1 MRSLALGAGAILLS
15 GCVAAALPL
24 AAAGVMAQKTASK
37 GSADKPQAKAG
48 EQTTVTDDQG
58 RTWVIA
64 PVTELPAPQG
74 PPASPA
80 SLPSAPGEVAGV
92 ADPEAAMRYLY
103 GSGEAAALGVQAYQA
118 LGAWL
123 KDRAGDKAAGQ
134 PGISTI
140 LARGATLDRPAFV
153 PCGDNPP
160 AVVFDIDETVLLNL
174 GFESHAAR
182 TGAPYDEA
190 RWQRWESTGAGKV
203 TAVPGALDVIA
214 EARRVGITVV
224 FNSNRSAINAAA
236 TAAALQSAGLGP
248 AVRGD
253 TLWLKGDAGTGSG
266 KDERRWRIAEKYCVV
281 ALVGDQLGDFSDL
294 FNTYSPISARR
305 AVAVQPMVAP
315 LWGSGWFIL
324 PNPVYGSAIAGSFDQ
339 IFPVEKRWSDPAGE
353 Q

>member
-1 MRSLALGAGAILLS
+1 MKCVLALGVGSTLLS
-15 GCVAAALPL
+15 GCVAAAFPL
-24 AAAGVMAQKTASK
+24 VAGGVMAQQTIGKETAD
-37 GSADKPQAKAG
+37 APRAKAG
-48 EQTTVTDDQG
+48 EQGTVTDDQG
-58 RTWVIA
+58 RTWTISPA
-64 PVTELPAPQG
+64 TELPPPTGLPTPTGLPAP
-74 PPASPA
+74 
-80 SLPSAPGEVAGV
+80 PGAVEAVAEP
-92 ADPEAAMRYLY
+92 DAAMRYLY

-123 KDRAGDKAAGQ
+123 KDRAMDKANGQ

-140 LARGATLDRPAFV
+140 LARGATLDRPKFV
-153 PCGDNPP
+153 PCDDKPP

-182 TGAPYDEA
+182 TGAPYDEG

-203 TAVPGALDVIA
+203 AAVPGALEAIA
-214 EARRVGITVV
+214 AARGAGITVV
-224 FNSNRSAINAAA
+224 FNSNRSAVNAAA
-236 TAAALQSAGLGP
+236 TAAALQSAGLGS
-248 AVRGD
+248 AVHGD

-305 AVAVQPMVAP
+305 GVAVQPMVAP

-324 PNPVYGSAIAGSFDQ
+324 PNPVYGSAVAGSFDQ
-339 IFPVEKRWSDPAGE
+339 IFPAEKRWSDPAGE
-353 Q
+353 

>member
-1 MRSLALGAGAILLS
+1 LALGAAGAALLS
-15 GCVAAALPL
+15 GCVAAAIPL
-24 AAAGVMAQKTASK
+24 AAGGVMAQRQLGK
-37 GSADKPQAKAG
+37 GSDDKSKPKKAG
-48 EQTTVTDDQG
+48 EPPTVKDGEG
-58 RTWVIA
+58 RTWVITSG
-64 PVTELPAPQG
+64 TELPAPQWAPP
-74 PPASPA
+74 PPAA
-80 SLPSAPGEVAGV
+80 PSAASTDAAGV
-92 ADPEAAMRYLY
+92 GDPEAAMRYLY
-103 GSGEAAALGVQAYQA
+103 GSGEAAAVGVQAYRA

-123 KDRAGDKAAGQ
+123 KDRARDKAAGP

-153 PCGDNPP
+153 PCGDKPP

-182 TGAPYDEA
+182 TGAPYDEG
-190 RWQRWESTGAGKV
+190 RWQRWESTGADKV
-203 TAVPGALDVIA
+203 APVPGALEAIS
-214 EARRVGITVV
+214 EARSAGITVV
-224 FNSNRSAINAAA
+224 FNSNRSATNAAA

-315 LWGSGWFIL
+315 LWGTGWFIL
-324 PNPVYGSAIAGSFDQ
+324 PNPVYGSAVAGSYDQ